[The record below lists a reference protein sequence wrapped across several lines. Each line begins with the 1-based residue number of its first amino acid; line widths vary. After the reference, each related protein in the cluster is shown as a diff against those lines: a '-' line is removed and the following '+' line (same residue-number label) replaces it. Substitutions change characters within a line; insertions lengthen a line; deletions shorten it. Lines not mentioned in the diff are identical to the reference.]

1 MKKPRTARPF
11 TPHPGKNS
19 GMAGLFN
26 ISQTILKHF
35 RNIIPVVYRQSMK
48 TKP

>member
-1 MKKPRTARPF
+1 MKKPRRSTPF
-11 TPHPGKNS
+11 YPASREKFRD
-19 GMAGLFN
+19 AGLFN